1 MFTMDLS
8 ILIIIVNIYIRDI
21 CAFTRHPHTHTH
33 THSEHKSYI
42 YLIFNSKL
50 DRTTTT
56 PTINNLK
63 GFEFIQIK
71 RTMMNQIRNKKK
83 VIYIYIKLEKNNK
96 ST

>member
-33 THSEHKSYI
+33 SEHKSYI

-50 DRTTTT
+50 DRTT